1 MTSEKSD
8 RSVVVVQLSGGND
21 ALNTVVPYGND
32 RYYDWR
38 PDVRIEQDKVL
49 KLDDDL
55 GFNPSMGPV
64 KELWDEGKVAVING
78 VGYPSPNRSHFR
90 SIDIWHTGE
99 SEGIGNS
106 GWLGRTIKELDPKGE
121 NVLTGVNFGRG
132 LPRALSCKGVPVASV
147 GDLATYGLL
156 PDIKEEGAREL
167 ALKAFS
173 QIYGSA
179 MAHDAVS
186 QFIGQTGADA
196 LRGADILR
204 TAPEKYSSSVEYADT
219 AIAQSM
225 KSIAQVMTADLGTRI
240 YYASHGSFDTHAAEL
255 DAHAKLWTDTSS
267 ALGDFMDDM
276 KEHDLEDDVLVL
288 VWSEFGRRIQDNSAG
303 TDHGSGGVSF
313 VLGGS
318 VNGGLYGEY
327 PSLEEKDHL
336 EGDLHFNNDF
346 RSIYSTI
353 ADRWLGVDPD
363 AVANGSF
370 DQHDFISN
378 GNGHGH

>member
-1 MTSEKSD
+1 MTTANPD

-21 ALNTVVPYGND
+21 ALNTVVPYSDG

-38 PDVRIEQDKVL
+38 THVRIEQDQVL
-49 KLDDDL
+49 KLDDQL
-55 GFNPSMGPV
+55 GFNPSMAPM

-78 VGYPSPNRSHFR
+78 VGYANPNRSHFR
-90 SIDIWHTGE
+90 SLDVWHTAE
-99 SEGIGNS
+99 SEGIGTS
-106 GWLGRTIKELDPKGE
+106 GWLGRTIRELDRKAE

-147 GDLATYGLL
+147 GDLSTYGVL
-156 PDIKEEGAREL
+156 PGIQDKRAREL
-167 ALKAFS
+167 ALKAFT

-186 QFIGQTGADA
+186 QFIGQTGDA
-196 LRGADILR
+196 ALKGADILR
-204 TAPEKYSSSVEYADT
+204 TAPERYSSDVEYADT
-219 AIAQSM
+219 PIGQSM

-240 YYASHGSFDTHAAEL
+240 YYTQHGSFDTHANEL
-255 DAHAKLWTDTSS
+255 VDHAKLWTETSN

-276 KEHDLEDDVLVL
+276 KEHDLEDDVVVL
-288 VWSEFGRRIQDNSAG
+288 VFSEFGRRMQDNSAG

-313 VLGGS
+313 VIGSS

-327 PSLEEKDHL
+327 PSLQEKDLL

-353 ADRWLGVDPD
+353 ADRWLGIDPD
-363 AVANGSF
+363 LVANGQYE
-370 DQHDFISN
+370 QHEFISASN
-378 GNGHGH
+378 GS